1 MDVSLYIS
9 ELLELHGEV
18 NVPGLG
24 HLAQTRVSGFYNA
37 ADFKFYPP
45 RNVVTFDPQRLNE
58 DNVLIQYIA
67 DKKNISLESSQ
78 YFTEKYITNL
88 KEDALY
94 NDVPVATIGRF
105 YNNGGKLAFKA
116 NRITNDP
123 VFYGYP
129 AVRASKLLSQAATP
143 PPPAPQPAPIPQPV
157 PEPAPVLE
165 SAPIPDSTPI
175 TEPVPEPNPVVSGYQ
190 MVPERIAETI
200 EEREEPEEDLYY
212 EEPRTNR
219 ALRTGLII
227 LGVLLVLIIIGYAT
241 YVYKPSA
248 FERIENYF
256 KPKKTEVKLE
266 EAAPMSVDTNT
277 TAADT
282 TVSIDSAVKAD
293 TLIKKSTPA
302 GEVTDRIKQTEV
314 TKTTVVTTPVGKPV
328 TTPGPKPNNITALT
342 AGPKPAAA
350 PKLKKFGVIVYTAKT
365 MDEATRVVN
374 TFKANGIDA
383 QIVPGKKAPAI
394 TITAG
399 SYNTLDEAQVAFNKL
414 IESGKIDKESYPMK
428 IQ

>member
-1 MDVSLYIS
+1 MDASLYIS

-24 HLAQTRVSGFYNA
+24 HLAQTRVSGYYNA

-45 RNVVTFDPQRLNE
+45 RNEVTFDPQRLNE
-58 DNVLIQYIA
+58 DNVLTQYIA

-94 NDVPVATIGRF
+94 NDVPVATIGWF

-116 NRITNDP
+116 SKITNDP

-143 PPPAPQPAPIPQPV
+143 PPPAPPAAPIPQPV
-157 PEPAPVLE
+157 PEPE
-165 SAPIPDSTPI
+165 PIPA
-175 TEPVPEPNPVVSGYQ
+175 PVPEPEPAEPAYQ
-190 MVPERIAETI
+190 MVPERLADTVEGL
-200 EEREEPEEDLYY
+200 EEPEEDLYY
-212 EEPRTNR
+212 EEPRTNS

-227 LGVLLVLIIIGYAT
+227 LVAILVLLGIAYAV
-241 YVYKPSA
+241 YRYKPSA

-256 KPKKTEVKLE
+256 QPKKAEVKLE
-266 EAAPMSVDTNT
+266 EAAPMGLDTNT
-277 TAADT
+277 TTADT
-282 TVSIDSAVKAD
+282 TVKIDSAVKAD

-302 GEVTDRIKQTEV
+302 GEVTNRIKQTEV
-314 TKTTVVTTPVGKPV
+314 TKTTVVTAPVSKPV
-328 TTPGPKPNNITALT
+328 ITSPKPNNVTALT
-342 AGPKPAAA
+342 TGPKPAAA
-350 PKLKKFGVIVYTAKT
+350 PKLKRYGVIVYTAKT
-365 MDEATRVVN
+365 MDEAYRVVN
-374 TFKANGIDA
+374 NYKANGVDV
-383 QIVPGKKAPAI
+383 QIVPGKKAPRI

-399 SYNTLDEAQVAFNKL
+399 SYNTLDEAQVAFTKL
-414 IESGKIDKESYPMK
+414 TESGKIDKESYPMELK
-428 IQ
+428 

>member
-1 MDVSLYIS
+1 MDVGLYIS

-24 HLAQTRVSGFYNA
+24 HLAQTRVSGYYNS

-45 RNVVTFDPQRLNE
+45 HNEVTFDPTRLNE
-58 DNVLIQYIA
+58 NHVLTQYIA

-94 NDVPVATIGRF
+94 NDVPVANVGWF
-105 YNNGGKLAFKA
+105 YNNGGKIDFKA
-116 NRITNDP
+116 NKITNDP

-129 AVRASKLLSQAATP
+129 AVRASKLLNQAATP
-143 PPPAPQPAPIPQPV
+143 PPPAPQPAPIPQPI
-157 PEPAPVLE
+157 PEPT
-165 SAPIPDSTPI
+165 PIP
-175 TEPVPEPNPVVSGYQ
+175 EPVPEPEPAASGYQ

-200 EEREEPEEDLYY
+200 EDREEPEEDLYY

-227 LGVLLVLIIIGYAT
+227 LAAILILLAIAYAV
-241 YVYKPSA
+241 YRYKPSA

-256 KPKKTEVKLE
+256 QPKQTEAKLE
-266 EAAPMSVDTNT
+266 EATPISIDTT
-277 TAADT
+277 AMAADT
-282 TVSIDSAVKAD
+282 TVRIDSAVKSD
-293 TLIKKSTPA
+293 TVIKKNTPA
-302 GEVTDRIKQTEV
+302 GQVTDKITQTEV

-328 TTPGPKPNNITALT
+328 TTGPKPNDVTALT

-350 PKLKKFGVIVYTAKT
+350 PKLKKYGIIVYTAKT
-365 MDEATRVVN
+365 MNEANRVVN
-374 TFKANGIDA
+374 TYKANGIDV
-383 QIVPGKKAPAI
+383 QIVPGK
-394 TITAG
+394 TLRITAG
-399 SYNTLDEAQVAFNKL
+399 SYNTLDEAQVPFEKL
-414 IESGKIDKESYPMK
+414 IESGKIPKDSYPIEIK
-428 IQ
+428 

>member
-1 MDVSLYIS
+1 MDVGLYIS

-24 HLAQTRVSGFYNA
+24 HLAQTRVSGYYNS

-45 RNVVTFDPQRLNE
+45 RNEVTFDPTRLNE
-58 DNVLIQYIA
+58 DHVLTQYIA

-78 YFTEKYITNL
+78 YFTEKYIINL

-94 NDVPVATIGRF
+94 NDVPVANVGWF
-105 YNNGGKLAFKA
+105 YNNGGKINFKA
-116 NRITNDP
+116 NKITNDP

-129 AVRASKLLSQAATP
+129 AVRASKLLNQVATP
-143 PPPAPQPAPIPQPV
+143 PPPAPPAAPIPQPI
-157 PEPAPVLE
+157 PEPT
-165 SAPIPDSTPI
+165 PIPEPEPI
-175 TEPVPEPNPVVSGYQ
+175 PVPEPEPAAPAYQ

-227 LGVLLVLIIIGYAT
+227 LAALLILLAIAYAV
-241 YVYKPSA
+241 YRYKPSA

-256 KPKKTEVKLE
+256 QPKQTSGKLE
-266 EAAPMSVDTNT
+266 EANTLKIDTN
-277 TAADT
+277 AMASDT
-282 TVSIDSAVKAD
+282 TVRIDSAVKSD
-293 TLIKKSTPA
+293 TVIKKNTPA
-302 GEVTDRIKQTEV
+302 GQVTDKITQTEV
-314 TKTTVVTTPVGKPV
+314 TKTTVVTTPVGKPA
-328 TTPGPKPNNITALT
+328 TTGPKPNDVTALT

-350 PKLKKFGVIVYTAKT
+350 PKVKKYGIIVYTAKT
-365 MDEATRVVN
+365 MAEANRVIN
-374 TFKANGIDA
+374 NYKANGIDV
-383 QIVPGKKAPAI
+383 QIVPGKKAPRI

-399 SYNTLDEAQVAFNKL
+399 SYNTLDEAQVAFTKL
-414 IESGKIDKESYPMK
+414 IESGKIDKDSYPMK

>member
-9 ELLELHGEV
+9 ELLEQHGEV

-24 HLAQTRVSGFYNA
+24 HLAQTRVSGYYNA

-45 RNVVTFDPQRLNE
+45 HNEVTFDPQRLNE
-58 DNVLIQYIA
+58 DHVLTQYIA

-94 NDVPVATIGRF
+94 NDVPVANVGWF

-116 NRITNDP
+116 NKITNDP

-129 AVRASKLLSQAATP
+129 AVRASKLLSQGTT
-143 PPPAPQPAPIPQPV
+143 PPPAPQPAPIPAPV
-157 PEPAPVLE
+157 PEP
-165 SAPIPDSTPI
+165 TPI
-175 TEPVPEPNPVVSGYQ
+175 AVPEPEPTAPAYQ
-190 MVPERIAETI
+190 MVPERIADSV
-200 EEREEPEEDLYY
+200 EELEEPEEELYY

-219 ALRTGLII
+219 ALRTGLIVLSAI
-227 LGVLLVLIIIGYAT
+227 IVLLIIGYAV

-248 FERIENYF
+248 FERIENYIR
-256 KPKKTEVKLE
+256 PKQTGGKLE
-266 EAAPMSVDTNT
+266 EVHTIKADTNAAAPDTSVH
-277 TAADT
+277 
-282 TVSIDSAVKAD
+282 IDSAVKAD
-293 TLIKKSTPA
+293 TTIQKNTPA
-302 GEVTDRIKQTEV
+302 GQVTNKITQTEV

-328 TTPGPKPNNITALT
+328 TTGPKPNNVTALT

-350 PKLKKFGVIVYTAKT
+350 PKVKKYGIIVYTAKT
-365 MDEATRVVN
+365 MDEANRVVN
-374 TFKANGIDA
+374 TYKANGVDV
-383 QIVPGKKAPAI
+383 QIVPGKKAPRI

-399 SYNTLDEAQVAFNKL
+399 SYNTLDEAQVAFTKL
-414 IESGKIDKESYPMK
+414 IESGKIDKDSYPMELK
-428 IQ
+428 

>member
-1 MDVSLYIS
+1 MDVGLYIS

-24 HLAQTRVSGFYNA
+24 HLAQTRVSGYYNA

-45 RNVVTFDPQRLNE
+45 RNEVTFDPTRLNE
-58 DNVLIQYIA
+58 DHVLTQYIA

-94 NDVPVATIGRF
+94 NDVPVANVGWF
-105 YNNGGKLAFKA
+105 YNNGGTIAFKA
-116 NRITNDP
+116 NKITNDP

-143 PPPAPQPAPIPQPV
+143 PPAPPTPQAAPIPAPTPV
-157 PEPAPVLE
+157 TKPESTA
-165 SAPIPDSTPI
+165 SA
-175 TEPVPEPNPVVSGYQ
+175 YQ

-227 LGVLLVLIIIGYAT
+227 LAALLILLAIAYAV
-241 YVYKPSA
+241 YRYKPSA
-248 FERIENYF
+248 FEQIENYF
-256 KPKKTEVKLE
+256 QPKQTEVKLE
-266 EAAPMSVDTNT
+266 EATPISVDTN
-277 TAADT
+277 AMAPDT
-282 TVSIDSAVKAD
+282 TVRIDSAVKSD
-293 TLIKKSTPA
+293 TVIKKNTPA
-302 GEVTDRIKQTEV
+302 GQVTDKITQTEV

-328 TTPGPKPNNITALT
+328 TTGPKPNDVTALT

-350 PKLKKFGVIVYTAKT
+350 PKLKKYGIIVYTAKT
-365 MDEATRVVN
+365 MTEANRVIN
-374 TFKANGIDA
+374 TYKDKGIDV
-383 QIVPGKKAPAI
+383 QVVPGKTI
-394 TITAG
+394 RITAG
-399 SYNTLDEAQVAFNKL
+399 SYNTIDEAQIPFAKL
-414 IESGKIDKESYPMK
+414 IESGKIPKDSYPIEIK
-428 IQ
+428 

>member
-24 HLAQTRVSGFYNA
+24 HLAQTRVSGYYNA

-45 RNVVTFDPQRLNE
+45 HNEVTFDPQRLNE
-58 DNVLIQYIA
+58 NHVLTQYIA

-78 YFTEKYITNL
+78 YFTEKFITNL

-94 NDVPVATIGRF
+94 NDVPVANIGWF
-105 YNNGGKLAFKA
+105 YNNGGKLGFKA
-116 NRITNDP
+116 NKITNDP
-123 VFYGYP
+123 EFYGYP

-143 PPPAPQPAPIPQPV
+143 PPPAPQPVPVTALV
-157 PEPAPVLE
+157 PEPTAVLE
-165 SAPIPDSTPI
+165 PEAAAPS
-175 TEPVPEPNPVVSGYQ
+175 YQ

-200 EEREEPEEDLYY
+200 EEREEPEEELYY

-227 LGVLLVLIIIGYAT
+227 LGVVLVLLIIGYAT

-256 KPKKTEVKLE
+256 QPKKTEVKLE
-266 EAAPMSVDTNT
+266 EANTIKADTNT
-277 TAADT
+277 MAPDT
-282 TVSIDSAVKAD
+282 TVSSDTTVKKD
-293 TLIKKSTPA
+293 TAIKTNTPA
-302 GEVTDRIKQTEV
+302 GEVTNRIKQTEV
-314 TKTTVVTTPVGKPV
+314 TKTTVVTTPAGKPV
-328 TTPGPKPNNITALT
+328 TTGPKPNDVTALT
-342 AGPKPAAA
+342 AGPKPAAV
-350 PKLKKFGVIVYTAKT
+350 PKVKKYGIIVYTAKT
-365 MDEATRVVN
+365 MDEANRVVN
-374 TFKANGIDA
+374 NYKANGIDV
-383 QIVPGKKAPAI
+383 QIVPGKKAPRI

-399 SYNTLDEAQVAFNKL
+399 SYNTLDEAQVAFTKL
-414 IESGKIDKESYPMK
+414 IESGKIDKDSYPMELK
-428 IQ
+428 

>member
-24 HLAQTRVSGFYNA
+24 HLAQTRVSGYYNA
-37 ADFKFYPP
+37 GDFKFYPP
-45 RNVVTFDPQRLNE
+45 RNEVTFDPQRLNE
-58 DNVLIQYIA
+58 DHVLTQHIA

-78 YFTEKYITNL
+78 YFTEKYIINL

-94 NDVPVATIGRF
+94 NDVPVAAIGWF
-105 YNNGGKLAFKA
+105 YNNDGKLAFKA
-116 NRITNDP
+116 NKITNDP

-143 PPPAPQPAPIPQPV
+143 PPPASQAAPIPQT
-157 PEPAPVLE
+157 
-165 SAPIPDSTPI
+165 IP
-175 TEPVPEPNPVVSGYQ
+175 EPVPEPEANAPAYQ

-219 ALRTGLII
+219 ALRTGLIVLGTI
-227 LGVLLVLIIIGYAT
+227 LILLILTYA
-241 YVYKPSA
+241 VYRNKPSA

-256 KPKKTEVKLE
+256 QPKKTEVKPEQPSPL
-266 EAAPMSVDTNT
+266 SVDNNV

-282 TVSIDSAVKAD
+282 TIRIDSAVKSD

-314 TKTTVVTTPVGKPV
+314 SKTTVVTTPVGKPII
-328 TTPGPKPNNITALT
+328 TGAKPNDVTALT
-342 AGPKPAAA
+342 AGPKTAAAA
-350 PKLKKFGVIVYTAKT
+350 PKLKKYGVIVYTAKT
-365 MDEATRVVN
+365 MNEANRVVN
-374 TFKANGIDA
+374 AYKANGVDV
-383 QIVPGKKAPAI
+383 QIVPGKKAPKI
-394 TITAG
+394 SITAG
-399 SYNTLDEAQVAFNKL
+399 SYSTLDEAVINFTKL
-414 IESGKIDKESYPMK
+414 TESGKIAKDAYPMELK
-428 IQ
+428 

>member
-1 MDVSLYIS
+1 MDVGLYIS

-24 HLAQTRVSGFYNA
+24 HLAQTRVSGYYNA

-45 RNVVTFDPQRLNE
+45 HNEVTFDPQRLNE
-58 DNVLIQYIA
+58 NHVLTQYIA

-78 YFTEKYITNL
+78 YFTEKYIANL

-94 NDVPVATIGRF
+94 NDVPVANIGWF

-116 NRITNDP
+116 NKITNDP

-129 AVRASKLLSQAATP
+129 AVRANKLLGQATTP
-143 PPPAPQPAPIPQPV
+143 PPPAPQVTPIPA
-157 PEPAPVLE
+157 PEPAPIAVPVNE
-165 SAPIPDSTPI
+165 PETSAPA
-175 TEPVPEPNPVVSGYQ
+175 YQ

-200 EEREEPEEDLYY
+200 EEREEPEEELYY

-219 ALRTGLII
+219 ALRTALII
-227 LGVLLVLIIIGYAT
+227 LGILLALIIIGYAT

-256 KPKKTEVKLE
+256 QPKQAEAKLE
-266 EAAPMSVDTNT
+266 EVTTLRVDTNAN
-277 TAADT
+277 AADT
-282 TVSIDSAVKAD
+282 NISVDSSVKSD

-314 TKTTVVTTPVGKPV
+314 TKTTVVTTPAGKPV
-328 TTPGPKPNNITALT
+328 TTGPKPNDVTALT
-342 AGPKPAAA
+342 AAPKPAAA
-350 PKLKKFGVIVYTAKT
+350 PKLKKYGIIIYTAQT
-365 MDEATRVVN
+365 IGEANRAVTEY
-374 TFKANGIDA
+374 KAKGIDA
-383 QIVPGKKAPAI
+383 QIVSGK
-394 TITAG
+394 TLRITAG
-399 SYNTLDEAQVAFNKL
+399 SYNTLNEAQAAFTKL